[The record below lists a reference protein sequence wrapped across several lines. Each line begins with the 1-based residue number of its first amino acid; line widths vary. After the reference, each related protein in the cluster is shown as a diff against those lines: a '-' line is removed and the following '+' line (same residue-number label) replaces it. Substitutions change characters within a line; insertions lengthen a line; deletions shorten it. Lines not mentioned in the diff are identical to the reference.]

1 MACPPNDRVS
11 FSLTSFKILGLS
23 LLLIIPW
30 VASDDLT
37 SFKLDQTHIATHKA
51 VSDAA
56 DELISK
62 LGWSKDEVKIA
73 HIDTTDSKFG
83 QTLVYE
89 FDIQLG
95 EKVIPLR
102 LSEEVLNWRYLEEL
116 PAGSSESFAVKTLP
130 ATSGNPQSQVLEAIL
145 APFQLSGPVELWIQD
160 AEQVRL
166 AVPHDVEAGV
176 LKKVLLADGAVVT
189 VEGAREIS
197 LARPLQLPLPLPG
210 VSNDGGLAASLV
222 ALADRLRYA
231 SRVEEKP
238 LLSLKIVGPT
248 SLIAST
254 VKDTDTSRNK
264 LKVKRLSP
272 GAIELVSREQQDRGL
287 VDSFENSLPVLSG
300 GQDPWLWPLPSL
312 NGSDTRLINLEKIL
326 VSALG
331 PSVYRKGS
339 FKLLRAKVS
348 AATFVRVEFQLEKR
362 LSDES
367 FPPEIWPEWRT
378 RPSVERL
385 EFEVL
390 AKIEGQ
396 KLLPVSVQAMQPYT
410 NVETTTWRAVMGN
423 VSRSKAPKVFLPPSS
438 MTLNP
443 NWEGMLD

>member
-1 MACPPNDRVS
+1 MGTPPSVS
-11 FSLTSFKILGLS
+11 VALVFILGLALV
-23 LLLIIPW
+23 LL
-30 VASDDLT
+30 VYFGAADDLT
-37 SFKLDQTHIATHKA
+37 SFKLDQTLLATHKA

-56 DELISK
+56 DALISK

-89 FDIQLG
+89 FDIQVG
-95 EKVIPLR
+95 DKVIPLR
-102 LSEEVLNWRYLEEL
+102 LSEEVQTWEYLEEL
-116 PAGSSESFAVKTLP
+116 PGGSSDSLAVKTVS
-130 ATSGNPQSQVLEAIL
+130 ATLGNPQSQVLAAIL

-166 AVPHDVEAGV
+166 AVPNDVEAGV

-210 VSNDGGLAASLV
+210 ISNDGGLAASLV

-231 SRVEEKP
+231 SRVEAKP

-248 SLIAST
+248 SLIASS
-254 VKDTDTSRNK
+254 VKDSDTSRNK
-264 LKVKRLSP
+264 LKVKRLAP
-272 GAIELVSREQQDRGL
+272 GTIELVSRQKQDPDL
-287 VDSFENSLPVLSG
+287 AETFENSLPVLSG
-300 GQDPWLWPLPSL
+300 GWEPWMWPLPSL
-312 NGSDTRLINLEKIL
+312 NGSDARLINLEKIL
-326 VSALG
+326 LSALG
-331 PSVYRKGS
+331 PSVYKKGS

-367 FPPEIWPEWRT
+367 FPPELWPEWKT
-378 RPSVERL
+378 RPSVQRL
-385 EFEVL
+385 QFEVL

-396 KLLPVSVQAMQPYT
+396 KLLPVSVHELQPYM
-410 NVETTTWRAVMGN
+410 NLETTTWRAAMGN
-423 VSRSKAPKVFLPPSS
+423 VSRSKIPRVFLPPSS

-443 NWEGMLD
+443 KWEGMLD